1 MLLKEAKRDKLN
13 IASVTVLSTFISFTL
28 SRVNYMIL
36 ATIHDTPHVPV
47 P

>member
-1 MLLKEAKRDKLN
+1 LKEVKQDKLN

-28 SRVNYMIL
+28 SRANYMIL
-36 ATIHDTPHVPV
+36 ATIYDTPHVPV